1 MKDASD
7 RIQRSKKFE
16 VHLLLV
22 RFFNILLQQN
32 KKRKEESSSS
42 GSTHASSSKRG
53 QFLWFFTA
61 KMLLEESD
69 CMQFCYR
76 VLLALLDIKESLMT
90 KEVIQI
96 FCNDYF
102 YQCYLGACCSPW
114 RTVEGSRSFHSR
126 RFESVLPAAIC

>member
-7 RIQRSKKFE
+7 RIKRSKKFE

-32 KKRKEESSSS
+32 KKRKEESSS
-42 GSTHASSSKRG
+42 GSQGSSSKRG

-69 CMQFCYR
+69 CMQFCYKI
-76 VLLALLDIKESLMT
+76 LLALLDIKESLMT
-90 KEVIQI
+90 KEVICIILQ
-96 FCNDYF
+96 
-102 YQCYLGACCSPW
+102 
-114 RTVEGSRSFHSR
+114 
-126 RFESVLPAAIC
+126 